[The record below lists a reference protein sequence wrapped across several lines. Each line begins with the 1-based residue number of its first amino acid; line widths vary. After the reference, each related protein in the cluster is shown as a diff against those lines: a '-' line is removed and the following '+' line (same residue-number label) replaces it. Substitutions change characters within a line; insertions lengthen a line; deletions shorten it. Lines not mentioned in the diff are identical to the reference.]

1 MTGRRGLTL
10 LEVLASAVLLAVLAA
25 ACVPLLAAAM
35 RDLED
40 VQPPFEYAELVE
52 FVDSLLAQGADG
64 GPGPASSATA
74 GAAEWQKQ
82 MWFAGTAEA
91 ETEVPWPVEKPDR
104 SPVRV
109 RRLRADQDARHGWLV
124 FSAGAWTV
132 CRWVEVPGEERAG
145 LEGGS
150 P

>member
-1 MTGRRGLTL
+1 MRGRRGLTL

-40 VQPPFEYAELVE
+40 ERPPFEYGELVE
-52 FVDSLLAQGADG
+52 FVDSLVAQGADV
-64 GPGPASSATA
+64 GPGHASSASE
-74 GAAEWQKQ
+74 GAAHSQEQA
-82 MWFAGTAEA
+82 WFAGTAEA
-91 ETEVPWPVEKPDR
+91 ETEVPWPAEQADR
-104 SPVRV
+104 PPVRV
-109 RRLRADQDARHGWLV
+109 RRLRAEPDARHGWLV

-132 CRWVEVPGEERAG
+132 CRWVEIRDEEGAGEEG
-145 LEGGS
+145 MS